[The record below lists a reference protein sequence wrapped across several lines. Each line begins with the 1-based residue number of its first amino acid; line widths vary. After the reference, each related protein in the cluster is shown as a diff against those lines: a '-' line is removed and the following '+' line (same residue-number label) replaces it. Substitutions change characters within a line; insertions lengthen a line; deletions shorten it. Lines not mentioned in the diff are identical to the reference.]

1 MFTQI
6 EHQFVQNFTNQ
17 FPCDARLQLFT
28 QGKDPNKIYFPN
40 KFNSNFNP
48 LQQRKKFQEIK
59 IDSVEL
65 DFPCLL
71 LLPMLFSP
79 FQLSPRYFP
88 QPLHPSFHESWQTIQ
103 DHDRGSKESK
113 KRCYHSRSLTGSQ
126 AKLLFPN
133 PVLSYLAHIGKLS
146 NDLFHFFPLAATKK
160 KLCHFVPAARW
171 QRTPPVAGGRK
182 FSLILEVVLCL
193 LFFSLGVN
201 VWQFNKHLLSPEVI
215 LISTWRKFKSGW

>member
-17 FPCDARLQLFT
+17 FPCDARPQLFT

-79 FQLSPRYFP
+79 FSTFTKVFSTTPSTTLASMNPDKLSRITTAARRKVKNDVIIHARLQAAKP
-88 QPLHPSFHESWQTIQ
+88 
-103 DHDRGSKESK
+103 
-113 KRCYHSRSLTGSQ
+113 SQ
-126 AKLLFPN
+126 ATFPK
-133 PVLSYLAHIGKLS
+133 PCAVIPRSHWKTFEWFISL
-146 NDLFHFFPLAATKK
+146 FFPLAAAKK

-193 LFFSLGVN
+193 LFF
-201 VWQFNKHLLSPEVI
+201 LSVSMFDN
-215 LISTWRKFKSGW
+215 STSICFLQK

>member
-17 FPCDARLQLFT
+17 FPCDARPQLFT

-59 IDSVEL
+59 IDSVDL

-79 FQLSPRYFP
+79 FSTFTKVFSTTPSTTLASMNPDKLSRITTAARRKVKNDVIIHARLQAAKPSYF
-88 QPLHPSFHESWQTIQ
+88 SQTLCC
-103 DHDRGSKESK
+103 HT
-113 KRCYHSRSLTGSQ
+113 SLT
-126 AKLLFPN
+126 LENFRMI
-133 PVLSYLAHIGKLS
+133 Y
-146 NDLFHFFPLAATKK
+146 FTFFPLAAAKK
-160 KLCHFVPAARW
+160 KLCHFVPAAR
-171 QRTPPVAGGRK
+171 
-182 FSLILEVVLCL
+182 
-193 LFFSLGVN
+193 
-201 VWQFNKHLLSPEVI
+201 
-215 LISTWRKFKSGW
+215 